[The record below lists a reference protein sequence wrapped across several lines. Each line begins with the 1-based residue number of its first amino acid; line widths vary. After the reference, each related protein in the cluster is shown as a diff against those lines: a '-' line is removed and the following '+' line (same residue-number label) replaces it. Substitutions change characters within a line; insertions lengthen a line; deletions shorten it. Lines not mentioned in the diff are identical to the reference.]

1 MDIEIIE
8 SSAASKQSNQ
18 IEEIRSNN
26 ESVELISVQTQPIPH
41 VEHESIE
48 VQDEEQDKKQE
59 HEQAQDKLAAPS
71 IENEEMEG
79 IIIDDSSDDA
89 MPEKVSPPRKS
100 ARLSA
105 KRRDSIADSDISVTS
120 KCESPIPRRRSMRFN
135 STSSV
140 DTPPK
145 RAKEETIIK
154 KLPTINEAEKQTNE
168 VQPSKDDNDGQ
179 KSEKELVDEMAAA
192 FVEEFIDLD
201 DWI

>member
-8 SSAASKQSNQ
+8 LGAASKQSNQ
-18 IEEIRSNN
+18 IEEVRSNN
-26 ESVELISVQTQPIPH
+26 ESVELISVQTQPISP
-41 VEHESIE
+41 VEHESNE
-48 VQDEEQDKKQE
+48 EHDEEQDKEQKYEQE
-59 HEQAQDKLAAPS
+59 EDKLAPPS
-71 IENEEMEG
+71 TDKEEIEG
-79 IIIDDSSDDA
+79 IIIDDSSDDE

-168 VQPSKDDNDGQ
+168 VQASKDDNDGQ

-192 FVEEFIDLD
+192 FVGEFIDLD

>member
-8 SSAASKQSNQ
+8 LGAASKQSKQ
-18 IEEIRSNN
+18 IEEVRSNN
-26 ESVELISVQTQPIPH
+26 ESVELISVQTQPISP
-41 VEHESIE
+41 VEHKSN
-48 VQDEEQDKKQE
+48 EEQE
-59 HEQAQDKLAAPS
+59 HEQEEDKLAPPS
-71 IENEEMEG
+71 TDKEEIEG
-79 IIIDDSSDDA
+79 IIIDDSSDDE

-120 KCESPIPRRRSMRFN
+120 KCESPIPRRRSMRLN
-135 STSSV
+135 SASSV

-168 VQPSKDDNDGQ
+168 VQASKDDNDGQ

-192 FVEEFIDLD
+192 FVGEFIDLD
-201 DWI
+201 D

>member
-8 SSAASKQSNQ
+8 LGAASKRQ
-18 IEEIRSNN
+18 IEEVRSNN
-26 ESVELISVQTQPIPH
+26 ESVELISVQTQPISP
-41 VEHESIE
+41 VEHKSN
-48 VQDEEQDKKQE
+48 EEQE
-59 HEQAQDKLAAPS
+59 HEQDEDKLAPPS
-71 IENEEMEG
+71 TDKEEIEG
-79 IIIDDSSDDA
+79 IIIDDSSDDE

-120 KCESPIPRRRSMRFN
+120 KCESPIPRRRSMRLN
-135 STSSV
+135 SASSV

-168 VQPSKDDNDGQ
+168 VQASKDDNDGQ

-192 FVEEFIDLD
+192 FVGEFIDLD
-201 DWI
+201 D